1 MRKVTSRE
9 EFLTAVN
16 IHLPLRTNA
25 VEIGV
30 LYGDF
35 SNEILRIINPTQL
48 VLIDPYKRGEK
59 KYGIEPDS
67 LPTAYSTEDNYQDL
81 VRRFTPELVASRIRI
96 VKKYS
101 HEAVNEFPDN
111 YFDFIYIDA
120 SHLYE
125 DVKRDL
131 NDWFPKLKI
140 GGLMCGHDYENT
152 NGFGVI
158 KAVNEFKNENRL
170 EFIIL
175 NENGGDFA
183 LTR

>member
-16 IHLPLRTNA
+16 VHLPLRTNA

-59 KYGIEPDS
+59 KYGIDPTS
-67 LPTAYSTEDNYQDL
+67 LPTAYSTEDDYQNL
-81 VRRFTPELVASRIRI
+81 VKRFTPELIASRIRI
-96 VKKYS
+96 IKKYS
-101 HEAVNEFPDN
+101 HEAVNEFPDS
-111 YFDFIYIDA
+111 YFDFAYHDA

-125 DVKRDL
+125 DLKKDL
-131 NDWFPKLKI
+131 DDWLPKMKVGSLI
-140 GGLMCGHDYENT
+140 CGHDYIHNDS
-152 NGFGVI
+152 FGVM
-158 KAVNEFKNENRL
+158 KAVNEFKKENGF
-170 EFIIL
+170 EMVIF
-175 NENGGDFA
+175 NENGGDWA